1 VNTTIILNS
10 GLGVNLGP
18 NFNLT
23 ANVGTVTPSTATKTE
38 LLAGKSVSVSD
49 SATQITVTSTGTC
62 TNSLVLNITGQTT
75 STTTVGVSSFVLGRD
90 GANFFNACTKYTT
103 EPVTYYAGLG
113 ALLQITTTLY
123 FDSNLT
129 NHVVSGYYSDGVNWY
144 QCNTNGEIV
153 ATGSCATTTTTS
165 TTSTTSTSTTST
177 STTSTTT
184 AAPVPLVPIEFE
196 LGYSNLT
203 GELACYN
210 YNKVNPITSSY
221 YAEDGSILENGA
233 ALYVESGLTTRITV
247 GYYSD
252 GTKYWYVSSSCF
264 EYSLQNTGSYDVN
277 VEYLGCDEI
286 ARIVTVF
293 TGTTEN
299 ICANSIDVAPN
310 CIVTNLGI
318 GDCPSVGT
326 GVFEG
331 ETVCMGT
338 TTTTSTST
346 TSTSTT
352 STSTSTS
359 TTSTSTSTT
368 STTTLAPASFSLKYS
383 VISAYD
389 SCNTSNPATTYY
401 SQNGVTLGVGKRI
414 YTNSSLTTYASIGY
428 YSNGTNW
435 YQIDLTNGAIVYSG
449 LCSALTTTT
458 TSTTS
463 TSTTSTST
471 TSTSTSTTTEAPTTT
486 TSTST
491 TTEAPTTTTS
501 TSTSTTTAAGPC
513 QVSLSPSNIDGA
525 TACDNWNNVID
536 RTTYYALYSGCS
548 ATNGQQLYTD
558 SGLTTLLPNGWYSNG
573 TNYFQVV
580 GGNGTL
586 TNSTA
591 CTGTTTTTTA
601 ASTTTT
607 TTAAS
612 TTTTTTPPPTTTTTA
627 GPTTYTYLGKASP
640 NSGNSL
646 DACTSYSTI
655 RGYIS
660 LKSNLSLITVGDII
674 YDSYPSTPTNG
685 GDNWIAL
692 KSGGVG
698 DAYSFQINTSGQVIQ
713 VGGNCS
719 GGTTTTTTAASTTTT
734 TTPPPTTTTTTTSA
748 GTTVDIYIQNV
759 GSLDVPIGSMTINGV
774 NVDWVGYGPDFVLSA
789 GNNGSFTSTQI
800 GTYDVVIAY
809 GGHIPGQRISFKDSA
824 NVITCQTLNGSI
836 GTFTI
841 TNATITAG
849 TTIEVEALDGVCP

>member
-1 VNTTIILNS
+1 MNTTIILNN
-10 GLGVNLGP
+10 GLGADLGP

-23 ANVGTVTPSTATKTE
+23 ANVGTVTPNTATKSE
-38 LLAGKSVSVSD
+38 LLAGKLVSVSD

-62 TNSLVLNITGQTT
+62 ANSLVLNITGQTT
-75 STTTVGVSSFVLGRD
+75 STTTVGASSFVLGRD

-103 EPVTYYAGLG
+103 EPVTYYVGLG
-113 ALLQITTTLY
+113 QLLQIGTIIY
-123 FDSNLT
+123 FNNILT
-129 NHVVSGYYSDGVNWY
+129 NHVVSGYYSDGTNWY
-144 QCNTNGEIV
+144 ECNTNGQIV

-184 AAPVPLVPIEFE
+184 IAPVPLVPITFE

-210 YNKVNPITSSY
+210 YNKINPITSSY
-221 YAEDGSILENGA
+221 YAEDGSILENGT
-233 ALYVESGLTTRITV
+233 ALYVESGLTTPVTV

-264 EYSLQNTGSYDVN
+264 EYSLQNTGSYDIN
-277 VEYLGCDEI
+277 AEYLGCDEI

-293 TGTTEN
+293 AGTTEN
-299 ICANSIDVAPN
+299 ICAKSIDNAPN
-310 CIVTNLGI
+310 CIVTNLGL

-326 GVFEG
+326 GIFEG

-346 TSTSTT
+346 TSTTST

-383 VISAYD
+383 AISAYD
-389 SCNTSNPATTYY
+389 SCNTTNPASTYY
-401 SQNGVTLGVGKRI
+401 SQNGVTLGVGKRL
-414 YTNSSLTTYASIGY
+414 YTNTNLTTYASIGY

-471 TSTSTSTTTEAPTTT
+471 TQAPTTT

-491 TTEAPTTTTS
+491 TTQAPTTTTS
-501 TSTSTTTAAGPC
+501 TSTTTQAPTTTTSTSTTSTSTTTAAGPC
-513 QVSLSPSNIDGA
+513 QVSLSPSNVDGA

-558 SGLTTLLPNGWYSNG
+558 SGLTALIPNNWYSDG

-586 TNSTA
+586 TNSTVCPGPTTTTSTTTSTSTSTTTEPPTTTTTTTVA
-591 CTGTTTTTTA
+591 PQCTYDGLTIVCDSTTTTTTTA
-601 ASTTTT
+601 APTTTTTT
-607 TTAAS
+607 TTAA
-612 TTTTTTPPPTTTTTA
+612 P
-627 GPTTYTYLGKASP
+627 
-640 NSGNSL
+640 
-646 DACTSYSTI
+646 
-655 RGYIS
+655 
-660 LKSNLSLITVGDII
+660 
-674 YDSYPSTPTNG
+674 
-685 GDNWIAL
+685 
-692 KSGGVG
+692 
-698 DAYSFQINTSGQVIQ
+698 
-713 VGGNCS
+713 
-719 GGTTTTTTAASTTTT
+719 
-734 TTPPPTTTTTTTSA
+734 TTTTTTSA
-748 GTTVDIYIQNV
+748 GTTVDIYISNV
-759 GSLDVPIGSMTINGV
+759 GSLDIPIGSMTINGV
-774 NVDWVGYGPDFVLSA
+774 NVDWVSSVDFVLSA
-789 GNNGSFTSTQI
+789 GDNGSFTSTQI
-800 GTYDVVIAY
+800 GTYDVVIGY
-809 GGHIPGQRISFKDSA
+809 GGHIPGQRITFTDSA
-824 NVITCQTLNGSI
+824 NVVTCQTLNGSP

-849 TTIEVEALDGVCP
+849 TTITVEGLDGICP

>member
-1 VNTTIILNS
+1 MNTTIILNN
-10 GLGVNLGP
+10 GLGADLGP

-23 ANVGTVTPSTATKTE
+23 ANVGTVTPNTATKSE
-38 LLAGKSVSVSD
+38 LLAGKLVSVSD

-62 TNSLVLNITGQTT
+62 ANSLVLNITGQTT
-75 STTTVGVSSFVLGRD
+75 STTTVGASSFVLGRD

-103 EPVTYYAGLG
+103 EPVTYYVGLG
-113 ALLQITTTLY
+113 QLLQIGTIIY
-123 FDSNLT
+123 FNNILT
-129 NHVVSGYYSDGVNWY
+129 NHVVSGYYSDGTNWY
-144 QCNTNGEIV
+144 ECNTNGQIV

-184 AAPVPLVPIEFE
+184 IAPVPLVPITFE

-221 YAEDGSILENGA
+221 YAEDGSILEDGA
-233 ALYVESGLTTRITV
+233 LLYVESGLTTPVTV

-264 EYSLQNTGSYDVN
+264 EYSLQNTGSYDIN
-277 VEYLGCDEI
+277 AEYLGCDEI

-293 TGTTEN
+293 AGTTEN
-299 ICANSIDVAPN
+299 ICAKSIDVAPN

-368 STTTLAPASFSLKYS
+368 STTTLAPATFSLKYS
-383 VISAYD
+383 ATNAYD
-389 SCNTSNPATTYY
+389 SCNTTNPATTYY

-458 TSTTS
+458 TSTTSTSTTS

-536 RTTYYALYSGCS
+536 RTTYYAAYNPCS

-591 CTGTTTTTTA
+591 CTGPTTTTSTTTSTSTSTTTEPPTTTTTTTVAPQCTYDGLTIVCDSTTTTTTTA
-601 ASTTTT
+601 APTTTTTT
-607 TTAAS
+607 TTAA
-612 TTTTTTPPPTTTTTA
+612 
-627 GPTTYTYLGKASP
+627 
-640 NSGNSL
+640 
-646 DACTSYSTI
+646 
-655 RGYIS
+655 
-660 LKSNLSLITVGDII
+660 
-674 YDSYPSTPTNG
+674 
-685 GDNWIAL
+685 
-692 KSGGVG
+692 
-698 DAYSFQINTSGQVIQ
+698 
-713 VGGNCS
+713 
-719 GGTTTTTTAASTTTT
+719 
-734 TTPPPTTTTTTTSA
+734 PTTTTTTTSA
-748 GTTVDIYIQNV
+748 GTTVDIYINTV
-759 GSLDVPIGSMTINGV
+759 SALDTPITGMTIDGV
-774 NVDWVGYGPDFVLSA
+774 AVTWSGAGPDFILSA
-789 GNNGSFTSTQI
+789 GDNGQFTSTKI
-800 GTYDVVIAY
+800 GTYDVVISY
-809 GGHIPGQRISFKDSA
+809 GTHTSGQRIIFTDSSS
-824 NVITCQTLNGSI
+824 VVTCQTLSGSS

-849 TTIEVEALDGVCP
+849 TTISVYAEDGICP